1 MTRIRVG
8 RSMLNLHGFSIGL
21 SETPECICHAKEES
35 PQHYFIDCFL
45 YSQERQTLFSLIEHY
60 IPRFNK
66 LSKREKTNIIIMGFD
81 IDNEENLHINTLL
94 TIAVQNFILQKKF
107 EVS

>member
-1 MTRIRVG
+1 M
-8 RSMLNLHGFSIGL
+8 
-21 SETPECICHAKEES
+21 CHAKEES

-60 IPRFNK
+60 IPKFNK

-81 IDNEENLHINTLL
+81 IDNDENLHINTLL
-94 TIAVQNFILQKKF
+94 TIAVQNYILQTKRF